1 MPSTSCRECLRMH
14 VALLQQNPKNPQQN
28 DVFKYTK
35 RSMAEIERVRLQENL
50 GITLILVRGPNY
62 VCMRVIFIL
71 L

>member
-1 MPSTSCRECLRMH
+1 MH
-14 VALLQQNPKNPQQN
+14 VALLQQNPKNPQLN

-35 RSMAEIERVRLQENL
+35 RSVAEIERVRLQENL
-50 GITLILVRGPNY
+50 GITLILVRGANY